1 MTEND
6 FKSPSNKEDEVKKM
20 RLTERE
26 RKEIK
31 KEVRAEFKK
40 KIEELEANILAYQDL
55 LMTKDAEISQLA
67 ERLRQSAS
75 GTDLEKIFIEE
86 FKKQINDLECQ
97 IAVVKNKETDIGCD
111 VKKDEG
117 IREGNC
123 TQDKLTL
130 YVYKRIE
137 DLNNDWEKRSRQIHD
152 QYEKAMKEFTEKY
165 LTEIEE
171 KNAYIKKIR
180 KETGYEW
187 EQKVYNLQQHSTRL
201 EGLKDTLDQ
210 ENEAQ
215 RTEMEAYKE
224 KIRELIK
231 DQKQLKARLASNDSE
246 YRVNI
251 KLLKEAHDGDLL
263 NYTRDHERELFEL
276 RGIKEAYDLMIKGVD
291 QGLLDL
297 LKHAELQRD
306 DAKFAL
312 AEIKAMTNEKLTEA
326 NKKIRKMRTLIIKL
340 KADLKSHTFGD
351 GERAKYEEEIK
362 RMSSEH
368 KEVTAS
374 IATIRDE
381 ERLRVE
387 ISRREF

>member
-312 AEIKAMTNEKLTEA
+312 AEIKA
-326 NKKIRKMRTLIIKL
+326 
-340 KADLKSHTFGD
+340 
-351 GERAKYEEEIK
+351 
-362 RMSSEH
+362 
-368 KEVTAS
+368 
-374 IATIRDE
+374 
-381 ERLRVE
+381 
-387 ISRREF
+387 

>member
-1 MTEND
+1 
-6 FKSPSNKEDEVKKM
+6 M

-215 RTEMEAYKE
+215 RTEMEA
-224 KIRELIK
+224 
-231 DQKQLKARLASNDSE
+231 
-246 YRVNI
+246 
-251 KLLKEAHDGDLL
+251 
-263 NYTRDHERELFEL
+263 
-276 RGIKEAYDLMIKGVD
+276 
-291 QGLLDL
+291 
-297 LKHAELQRD
+297 
-306 DAKFAL
+306 
-312 AEIKAMTNEKLTEA
+312 
-326 NKKIRKMRTLIIKL
+326 
-340 KADLKSHTFGD
+340 
-351 GERAKYEEEIK
+351 
-362 RMSSEH
+362 
-368 KEVTAS
+368 
-374 IATIRDE
+374 
-381 ERLRVE
+381 
-387 ISRREF
+387 